1 MVIPPNFNELPE
13 VEKFR
18 MVLNKPENVKYT
30 GQFVINIFD
39 IRSKV
44 VNKIPVLTISTLYH
58 MTSVQPV
65 PSSSNSYVRS
75 PGA

>member
-30 GQFVINIFD
+30 GQFVIKPPRLFKD
-39 IRSKV
+39 SD
-44 VNKIPVLTISTLYH
+44 IPVC
-58 MTSVQPV
+58 
-65 PSSSNSYVRS
+65 
-75 PGA
+75 

>member
-18 MVLNKPENVKYT
+18 MVLNKPENVKYA

-44 VNKIPVLTISTLYH
+44 VNKIPH
-58 MTSVQPV
+58 DQ
-65 PSSSNSYVRS
+65 
-75 PGA
+75 